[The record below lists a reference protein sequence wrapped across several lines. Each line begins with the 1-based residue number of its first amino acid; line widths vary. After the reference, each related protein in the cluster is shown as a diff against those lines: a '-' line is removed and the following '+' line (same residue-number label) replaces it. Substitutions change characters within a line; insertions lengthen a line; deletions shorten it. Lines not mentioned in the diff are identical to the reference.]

1 MKIRPFII
9 AFLLLCC
16 SVVQAQSQAEQEK
29 LEKRKA
35 AIQREIDAANNLL
48 NKAKKE
54 KSNVLNVVSTINK
67 KISNTQEIITI
78 TNKQANAIT
87 RNIET
92 NKQEITRLESEIK
105 DLKAVYADM
114 IVKAYKSNNDQSRLM
129 FLLSSENFLQA
140 YKRVQYLKSYANYRK
155 KQADEIEQ
163 KSRQLASRTKSL
175 VTERERKAMILE
187 ENKKQRSELDKD
199 KIEQNSLLAIV
210 KKDESKYAAQ
220 IKEKNKERAAI
231 DREIKRLIE
240 ADIAASN
247 KGKTGAVAGKFFLT
261 PEAKALA
268 SSFTANRGK
277 LPWPVDKGFISL
289 GYGSQPS
296 PLLPSVQIQSNGLR
310 IQTPEG
316 TVVRAV
322 FQGEVARVSKA
333 SNGIL
338 TVYVRHGNYT
348 TVYGNL
354 RSVNVSSGDKVST
367 KQNLGTV
374 FTDREGVSEL
384 KFVLMEDT
392 HTLNPASWILR
403 N

>member
-1 MKIRPFII
+1 MKLRPFLI
-9 AFLLLCC
+9 ALFLLCF
-16 SVVQAQSQAEQEK
+16 VGMHAQSEQQK
-29 LEKRKA
+29 LEQRKV

-48 NKAKKE
+48 EKAKKE
-54 KSNVLNVVSTINK
+54 KTNVLNVVNTINK
-67 KISNTQEIITI
+67 KISNAQEIITI
-78 TNKQANAIT
+78 TNKQANTII
-87 RNIET
+87 RNIVT
-92 NKQEITRLESEIK
+92 NKNEITKLEAEIK
-105 DLKAVYADM
+105 ELKAVYAEM
-114 IVKAYKSNNDQSRLM
+114 IVKSYKANNDQSRLM

-155 KQADEIEQ
+155 KQADEITL
-163 KSRQLASRTKSL
+163 KSQQLASKTKGL
-175 VTERERKAMILE
+175 ETERERKAVILE

-199 KIEQNSLLAIV
+199 KLQQNSLLAIV
-210 KKDESKYAAQ
+210 KKDESKYTAQ
-220 IKEKNKERAAI
+220 IKIKNKERAAV

-261 PEAKALA
+261 PEAKTLA
-268 SSFTANRGK
+268 SNFKANRGK
-277 LPWPVDKGFISL
+277 LPWPVDKGFIAL

-296 PLLPSVQIQSNGLR
+296 PILPSVQIQSNGLR

-322 FQGEVARVSKA
+322 FEGEVARVAKA
-333 SNGIL
+333 TNGVL

-354 RSVNVSSGDKVST
+354 RSVNVSTGEKVTT
-367 KQNLGTV
+367 KQSLGNV
-374 FTDREGVSEL
+374 FTDREGISEL
-384 KFVLMEDT
+384 RFVLMEDT
-392 HTLNPASWILR
+392 NTMNPASWILR

>member
-1 MKIRPFII
+1 MKFRPLFIV
-9 AFLLLCC
+9 LMLLCF
-16 SVVQAQSQAEQEK
+16 VGVQAQSEQER
-29 LEKRKA
+29 LEQRKA

-48 NKAKKE
+48 KKAKKE
-54 KSNVLNVVSTINK
+54 KSNVLNVVNTINK

-78 TNKQANAIT
+78 TNKQANTIT
-87 RNIET
+87 RNIVT
-92 NKQEITRLESEIK
+92 NKQEIAKLEAEIK
-105 DLKAVYADM
+105 DLKAEYADM
-114 IVKAYKSNNDQSRLM
+114 IVKSYKSNNDQSRLM

-163 KSRQLASRTKSL
+163 KSRELASRTKGL
-175 VTERERKAMILE
+175 ETERERKAAILQ
-187 ENKKQRSELDKD
+187 ENKMQRQELDKD
-199 KIEQNSLLAIV
+199 KVEQNSLLAIV
-210 KKDESKYAAQ
+210 KKDESKYAAE
-220 IKEKNKERAAI
+220 IRNKNKERAAI

-261 PEAKALA
+261 PEAKTLA
-268 SSFTANRGK
+268 NNFKANRGK
-277 LPWPVDKGFISL
+277 LPWPVDKGFIAL

-322 FQGEVARVSKA
+322 FEGEVARVVKA

-338 TVYVRHGNYT
+338 TVHVRHGNYT
-348 TVYGNL
+348 SVYGNL
-354 RSVNVSSGDKVST
+354 RSVSVGSGDKVST
-367 KQNLGTV
+367 KQPLGTV
-374 FTDREGVSEL
+374 FTDREGISEL
-384 KFVLMEDT
+384 KFVLLQDT
-392 HTLNPASWILR
+392 STMNPAQWITG

>member
-1 MKIRPFII
+1 MKLRPFLI
-9 AFLLLCC
+9 ALFLLCF
-16 SVVQAQSQAEQEK
+16 VGMHAQSEQQK
-29 LEKRKA
+29 LEQRKV

-48 NKAKKE
+48 EKAKKE
-54 KSNVLNVVSTINK
+54 KTNVLNVVNTINK
-67 KISNTQEIITI
+67 KISNAQEIITI
-78 TNKQANAIT
+78 TNKQANTII
-87 RNIET
+87 RNIVT
-92 NKQEITRLESEIK
+92 NKNEITKLEAEIK
-105 DLKAVYADM
+105 ELKAVYAEM
-114 IVKAYKSNNDQSRLM
+114 IVISYKANNDQSRLM

-155 KQADEIEQ
+155 KQADEITL
-163 KSRQLASRTKSL
+163 KSQQLASKTKGL
-175 VTERERKAMILE
+175 ETERERKAVILE

-199 KIEQNSLLAIV
+199 KLQQNSLLAIV
-210 KKDESKYAAQ
+210 KKDESKYTSQ
-220 IKEKNKERAAI
+220 IKIKNKERAAV

-261 PEAKALA
+261 PEAKTLA
-268 SSFTANRGK
+268 SNFKANRGK
-277 LPWPVDKGFISL
+277 LPWPVDKGFIAL

-296 PLLPSVQIQSNGLR
+296 PILPSVQIQSNGLR

-322 FQGEVARVSKA
+322 FEGEVARVAKA
-333 SNGIL
+333 TNGVL

-354 RSVNVSSGDKVST
+354 RSVNVSTGEKVTT
-367 KQNLGTV
+367 KQSLGNV
-374 FTDREGVSEL
+374 FTDREGISEL
-384 KFVLMEDT
+384 RFVLMEDT
-392 HTLNPASWILR
+392 NTMNPASWILR

>member
-1 MKIRPFII
+1 MKFRPLFIV
-9 AFLLLCC
+9 LMLLCF
-16 SVVQAQSQAEQEK
+16 VGVQAQSEQER
-29 LEKRKA
+29 LEQRKA

-48 NKAKKE
+48 KKAKKE
-54 KSNVLNVVSTINK
+54 KSNVLNVVNTINK

-78 TNKQANAIT
+78 TNKQANSIT
-87 RNIET
+87 RNIVT
-92 NKQEITRLESEIK
+92 NKQEITKLEAEIK
-105 DLKAVYADM
+105 DLKAEYADM
-114 IVKAYKSNNDQSRLM
+114 IVKSYKSNNDQSRLM

-163 KSRQLASRTKSL
+163 KSRELASRTKGL
-175 VTERERKAMILE
+175 ETERERKAAILQ
-187 ENKKQRSELDKD
+187 ENKMQRQELDKD
-199 KIEQNSLLAIV
+199 KVEQNSLLAIV
-210 KKDESKYAAQ
+210 KKDESKYAAE
-220 IKEKNKERAAI
+220 IRNKNKERAAI

-261 PEAKALA
+261 PEAKTLA
-268 SSFTANRGK
+268 NNFKANRGK
-277 LPWPVDKGFISL
+277 LPWPVDKGFIAL

-322 FQGEVARVSKA
+322 FEGEVARVVKA

-338 TVYVRHGNYT
+338 TVHVRHGNYT
-348 TVYGNL
+348 SVYGNL
-354 RSVNVSSGDKVST
+354 RSVSVGSGDKVST
-367 KQNLGTV
+367 KQPLGTV
-374 FTDREGVSEL
+374 FTDREGISEL
-384 KFVLMEDT
+384 KFVLLQDT
-392 HTLNPASWILR
+392 STMNPAQWITG

>member
-1 MKIRPFII
+1 MKLRPFLIVVF
-9 AFLLLCC
+9 FLFCA
-16 SVVQAQSQAEQEK
+16 SMQAQSEQEK

-48 NKAKKE
+48 KKAKKE
-54 KSNVLNVVSTINK
+54 KSNVLNVVNTINK

-78 TNKQANAIT
+78 TNKQANTIT
-87 RNIET
+87 RNIVT
-92 NKQEITRLESEIK
+92 NKQEIAKLEAEIK
-105 DLKAVYADM
+105 DLKAEYADM
-114 IVKAYKSNNDQSRLM
+114 IVKSYKSNNDQSRLM

-163 KSRQLASRTKSL
+163 KSRELASRTKGL
-175 VTERERKAMILE
+175 ETERERKAAILQ
-187 ENKKQRSELDKD
+187 ENKIQRQELDKD
-199 KIEQNSLLAIV
+199 KVEQNSLLAIV
-210 KKDESKYAAQ
+210 KRDESKYAAE
-220 IKEKNKERAAI
+220 IRNKNKERAAI

-261 PEAKALA
+261 PEAKTLA
-268 SSFTANRGK
+268 NNFKANRGK
-277 LPWPVDKGFISL
+277 LPWPVDKGFIAL

-322 FQGEVARVSKA
+322 FEGEVARVVKA

-338 TVYVRHGNYT
+338 TVHVRHGNYT
-348 TVYGNL
+348 SVYGNL
-354 RSVNVSSGDKVST
+354 RSVSVGSGDKVST
-367 KQNLGTV
+367 KQPLGTV
-374 FTDREGVSEL
+374 FTDREGISEL
-384 KFVLMEDT
+384 KFVLLQDT
-392 HTLNPASWILR
+392 STMNPAQWITG

>member
-1 MKIRPFII
+1 MKLRPFLI
-9 AFLLLCC
+9 ALFLLCF
-16 SVVQAQSQAEQEK
+16 VGMHAQSEQQK
-29 LEKRKA
+29 LEKRKV

-48 NKAKKE
+48 EKAKKE
-54 KSNVLNVVSTINK
+54 KTNVLNVVNTINK
-67 KISNTQEIITI
+67 KISNAQEIITI
-78 TNKQANAIT
+78 TNKQANTII
-87 RNIET
+87 RNIVT
-92 NKQEITRLESEIK
+92 NKNEITKLEAEIK
-105 DLKAVYADM
+105 ELKAVYAEM
-114 IVKAYKSNNDQSRLM
+114 IVKSYKANNDQSRLM

-155 KQADEIEQ
+155 KQADEITL
-163 KSRQLASRTKSL
+163 KSQQLASKTKGL
-175 VTERERKAMILE
+175 ETERERKAVILE

-199 KIEQNSLLAIV
+199 KLQQNSLLAIV
-210 KKDESKYAAQ
+210 KKDESKYTAQ
-220 IKEKNKERAAI
+220 IKIKNKERAAV

-261 PEAKALA
+261 PEAKTLA
-268 SSFTANRGK
+268 SNFKANRGK
-277 LPWPVDKGFISL
+277 LPWPVDKGFIAL

-296 PLLPSVQIQSNGLR
+296 PILPSVQIQSNGLR

-322 FQGEVARVSKA
+322 FEGEVARVAKA
-333 SNGIL
+333 TNGVL

-354 RSVNVSSGDKVST
+354 RSVNVSTGEKVTT
-367 KQNLGTV
+367 KQSLGNV
-374 FTDREGVSEL
+374 FTDREGISEL
-384 KFVLMEDT
+384 RFVLMEDT
-392 HTLNPASWILR
+392 NTMNPASWILR

>member
-1 MKIRPFII
+1 MKLRPFLI
-9 AFLLLCC
+9 ALFLLCF
-16 SVVQAQSQAEQEK
+16 VGMHAQSEQQK
-29 LEKRKA
+29 LEQRKV

-48 NKAKKE
+48 EKAKKE
-54 KSNVLNVVSTINK
+54 KTNVLNVVNTINK
-67 KISNTQEIITI
+67 KISNAQEIITI
-78 TNKQANAIT
+78 TNKQANTII
-87 RNIET
+87 RNIVT
-92 NKQEITRLESEIK
+92 NKNEITKLEAEIK
-105 DLKAVYADM
+105 ELKAVYAEM
-114 IVKAYKSNNDQSRLM
+114 IVKSYKANNDQSRLM

-155 KQADEIEQ
+155 KQADEITL
-163 KSRQLASRTKSL
+163 KSQQLASKTKGL
-175 VTERERKAMILE
+175 ETERERKAVILE

-199 KIEQNSLLAIV
+199 KLQQNSLLAIV
-210 KKDESKYAAQ
+210 KKDESKYTAQ
-220 IKEKNKERAAI
+220 IKIKNKERAAV

-261 PEAKALA
+261 PEAKTLA
-268 SSFTANRGK
+268 SNFKANRGK
-277 LPWPVDKGFISL
+277 LPWPVDKGFIAL

-296 PLLPSVQIQSNGLR
+296 PILPSVQIQSNGLR

-322 FQGEVARVSKA
+322 FEGQVARVAKA
-333 SNGIL
+333 TNGVL

-354 RSVNVSSGDKVST
+354 RSVNVSTGEKVTT
-367 KQNLGTV
+367 KQSLGNV
-374 FTDREGVSEL
+374 FTDREGISEL
-384 KFVLMEDT
+384 RFVLMEDT
-392 HTLNPASWILR
+392 NTMNPASWILR

>member
-1 MKIRPFII
+1 MKFRPLFIV
-9 AFLLLCC
+9 LMLLCF
-16 SVVQAQSQAEQEK
+16 VGVQAQSEQER
-29 LEKRKA
+29 LEQRKA

-48 NKAKKE
+48 KKAKKE
-54 KSNVLNVVSTINK
+54 KSNVLNVVNTINK

-78 TNKQANAIT
+78 TNKQANSIT
-87 RNIET
+87 RNIVT
-92 NKQEITRLESEIK
+92 NKQEITKLEAEIK
-105 DLKAVYADM
+105 ELKAEYADM
-114 IVKAYKSNNDQSRLM
+114 IVKSYKSNNDQSRLM

-163 KSRQLASRTKSL
+163 KSRELASRTKGL
-175 VTERERKAMILE
+175 ETERERKAAILQ
-187 ENKKQRSELDKD
+187 ENKMQRQELDKD
-199 KIEQNSLLAIV
+199 KVEQNSLLAIV
-210 KKDESKYAAQ
+210 KKDESKYAAE
-220 IKEKNKERAAI
+220 IRNKNKERAAI

-261 PEAKALA
+261 PEAKTLA
-268 SSFTANRGK
+268 NNFKANRGK
-277 LPWPVDKGFISL
+277 LPWPVDKGFIAL

-322 FQGEVARVSKA
+322 FEGEVARVVKA

-338 TVYVRHGNYT
+338 TVHVRHGNYT
-348 TVYGNL
+348 SVYGNL
-354 RSVNVSSGDKVST
+354 RSVSVGSGDKVST
-367 KQNLGTV
+367 KQPLGTV
-374 FTDREGVSEL
+374 FTDREGISEL
-384 KFVLMEDT
+384 KFVLLQDT
-392 HTLNPASWILR
+392 STMNPAQWITG

>member
-1 MKIRPFII
+1 MKFRPLFIV
-9 AFLLLCC
+9 LMLLCF
-16 SVVQAQSQAEQEK
+16 VGVQAQTEQER
-29 LEKRKA
+29 LEQRKA

-48 NKAKKE
+48 KKAKKK
-54 KSNVLNVVSTINK
+54 KSNVLNVVNTINK

-78 TNKQANAIT
+78 TNKQANSIT
-87 RNIET
+87 RNIVT
-92 NKQEITRLESEIK
+92 NKQQITKLEAEIK
-105 DLKAVYADM
+105 DLKAEYADM
-114 IVKAYKSNNDQSRLM
+114 IVKSYKSNNDQSRLM

-163 KSRQLASRTKSL
+163 KSRELASRTKGL
-175 VTERERKAMILE
+175 ETERDRKAAILQ
-187 ENKKQRSELDKD
+187 ENKMQRQELDKD
-199 KIEQNSLLAIV
+199 KVEQNSLLAIV
-210 KKDESKYAAQ
+210 KKDESKYAAE
-220 IKEKNKERAAI
+220 IRNKNKERAAI

-261 PEAKALA
+261 PEAKTLA
-268 SSFTANRGK
+268 NNFKANRGK
-277 LPWPVDKGFISL
+277 LPWPVDKGFIAL

-322 FQGEVARVSKA
+322 FEGEVARVVKA

-338 TVYVRHGNYT
+338 TVHVRHGNYT
-348 TVYGNL
+348 SVYGNL
-354 RSVNVSSGDKVST
+354 RSVSVGSGDKVST
-367 KQNLGTV
+367 KQPLGTV
-374 FTDREGVSEL
+374 FTDREGISEL
-384 KFVLMEDT
+384 KFVLLQDT
-392 HTLNPASWILR
+392 STMNPAQWITG

>member
-1 MKIRPFII
+1 MKLRPFLI
-9 AFLLLCC
+9 ALFLLCF
-16 SVVQAQSQAEQEK
+16 VGMHAQSEQQK
-29 LEKRKA
+29 LEQRKV

-48 NKAKKE
+48 EKAKKE
-54 KSNVLNVVSTINK
+54 KTNVLNVVNTINK
-67 KISNTQEIITI
+67 KISNAQEIITI
-78 TNKQANAIT
+78 TNKQANTII
-87 RNIET
+87 RNIVT
-92 NKQEITRLESEIK
+92 NKNEITKLEAEIK
-105 DLKAVYADM
+105 ELKAVYAEM
-114 IVKAYKSNNDQSRLM
+114 IVKSYKANNDQSRLM

-155 KQADEIEQ
+155 KQADDITL
-163 KSRQLASRTKSL
+163 KSQQLASKTKGL
-175 VTERERKAMILE
+175 ETERERKAVILE

-199 KIEQNSLLAIV
+199 KLQQNSLLAIV
-210 KKDESKYAAQ
+210 KKDESKYTAQ
-220 IKEKNKERAAI
+220 IKIKNKERAAV

-261 PEAKALA
+261 PEAKTLA
-268 SSFTANRGK
+268 SNFKANRGK
-277 LPWPVDKGFISL
+277 LPWPVDKGFIAL

-296 PLLPSVQIQSNGLR
+296 PILPSVQIQSNGLR

-322 FQGEVARVSKA
+322 FEGEVARVAKA
-333 SNGIL
+333 TNGVL

-354 RSVNVSSGDKVST
+354 RSVNVSTGEKVTT
-367 KQNLGTV
+367 KQSLGNV
-374 FTDREGVSEL
+374 FTDREGISEL
-384 KFVLMEDT
+384 RFVLMEDT
-392 HTLNPASWILR
+392 NTMNPASWILR